1 MLGTDKGL
9 KPSDDIGM
17 LAEEILEHERQFIPK
32 KYSFNIY
39 SLSFFPF
46 AITNFKSKMQLFNNR
61 FQ

>member
-46 AITNFKSKMQLFNNR
+46 EITNFKSKM
-61 FQ
+61 